1 MREAIG
7 QTFLFNLVITLVGVM
22 IFVLIGATAYSKT
35 YRIKT
40 KIVDIMEK
48 YKGHENVYDEAKYEI
63 SEYLYSIGYRRNK
76 NATQKCPDPK
86 KNVLDKNDDFHS
98 DSSYKRLNEQ
108 SENFHYCVYEFD
120 SGVGLN
126 RGKYYGVLVYIYFD
140 FPIIGD
146 LLEIPVYGE
155 TEVFFDTGYIEG

>member
-7 QTFLFNLVITLVGVM
+7 QTFLFNLVITLVGVT
-22 IFVLIGATAYSKT
+22 IFVLIGAIAYSKT
-35 YRIKT
+35 YKIKT

-48 YKGHENVYDEAKYEI
+48 YKGHENVYTSAKGEI
-63 SEYLYSIGYRRNK
+63 REYLYSIGYRRNK
-76 NATQKCPDPK
+76 NATQECPDK
-86 KNVLDKNDDFHS
+86 DGGTK
-98 DSSYKRLNEQ
+98 LNLK
-108 SENFHYCVYEFD
+108 SEDFHYCVYEFD